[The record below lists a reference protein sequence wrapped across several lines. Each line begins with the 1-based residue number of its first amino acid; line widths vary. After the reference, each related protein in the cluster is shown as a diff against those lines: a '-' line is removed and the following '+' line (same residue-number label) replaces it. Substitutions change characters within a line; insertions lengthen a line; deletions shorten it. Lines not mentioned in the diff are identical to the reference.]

1 MEAVLHILKWGPICK
16 LSWITHTKKNSK
28 KSKGKITKST
38 YYTTTGWVK
47 VNVSNLFM
55 FWEYFFFK
63 KTSLEFFKNEKWVF
77 VWVRVPV

>member
-38 YYTTTGWVK
+38 YYTTTDWVK

-55 FWEYFFFK
+55 ICEYFFFK
-63 KTSLEFFKNEKWVF
+63 KPSLELKNEYL
-77 VWVRVPV
+77 WVRVPV